1 MHTQVILGIEL
12 GSTRIKSVL
21 IDADANVIAQG
32 AYTWKSEL
40 RDSIW
45 TYATDEV
52 WHGLQTSYAEL
63 RRAYQTNTG
72 KELTEIA
79 AIGIS
84 AMMHGYLALDAQ
96 DKLLVPFRTWQ
107 NTNTAESADEL
118 TSLFHFNI
126 PQRWSVAHFY
136 QAVLNKEPHVPQVAH
151 LTTLAGYVHYCL
163 TGRKVLGIGDASGMF
178 PIENLTYN
186 QSMLQALNQRLRD
199 RGIMQDFGSLLPEIL
214 YAGDIAGVLTEAGA
228 RLLDPTG
235 TLRPGALFCPPE
247 GDAGTGMIATNS
259 IMPRTANVSAGTSA
273 FLMAVLEKPLSG
285 FYREI
290 DIVATPT
297 GAPVAMIHANNFTA
311 EINTWVTLFEEIIA
325 LGGGRIDRDKLFDQ
339 LYQSAL
345 DGDADCGGLLGYN
358 FQTGEPIA
366 DVPTGVPLL
375 MRLPNGRLT
384 LPNLMKM
391 HIYSALGSLALG
403 MDILRRE
410 KIQLDAVCGHGGFF
424 KAGQVSAAAMSAA
437 IGAPITVMR
446 NAGEGGAWGMALL
459 ACMTAQGEHN
469 ADRFLKHI
477 FRDAERLTTT
487 ADGNETQNFQ
497 AFMARYRKGLAVERI
512 ASSLS
517 KD

>member
-84 AMMHGYLALDAQ
+84 AMMHGYLALDAH

-186 QSMLQALNQRLRD
+186 QSMLQALN
-199 RGIMQDFGSLLPEIL
+199 LL
-214 YAGDIAGVLTEAGA
+214 Y
-228 RLLDPTG
+228 
-235 TLRPGALFCPPE
+235 TL
-247 GDAGTGMIATNS
+247 
-259 IMPRTANVSAGTSA
+259 
-273 FLMAVLEKPLSG
+273 
-285 FYREI
+285 
-290 DIVATPT
+290 
-297 GAPVAMIHANNFTA
+297 
-311 EINTWVTLFEEIIA
+311 EE
-325 LGGGRIDRDKLFDQ
+325 
-339 LYQSAL
+339 
-345 DGDADCGGLLGYN
+345 
-358 FQTGEPIA
+358 
-366 DVPTGVPLL
+366 
-375 MRLPNGRLT
+375 
-384 LPNLMKM
+384 
-391 HIYSALGSLALG
+391 
-403 MDILRRE
+403 
-410 KIQLDAVCGHGGFF
+410 
-424 KAGQVSAAAMSAA
+424 
-437 IGAPITVMR
+437 
-446 NAGEGGAWGMALL
+446 
-459 ACMTAQGEHN
+459 
-469 ADRFLKHI
+469 
-477 FRDAERLTTT
+477 LTTIV
-487 ADGNETQNFQ
+487 ETLEF
-497 AFMARYRKGLAVERI
+497 
-512 ASSLS
+512 
-517 KD
+517 